1 MSAQHSNALHIQSS
15 LQRGNFKLQLDLRL
29 PGQGI
34 TAFFGASGSG
44 KTSALR
50 VIAGLEPHA
59 LGRIQVGDALWQD
72 SSTGQF
78 VPTHQRAVG
87 YVFQEAGLF
96 DHLSVEGNL
105 RFGFDRTPP
114 AQRQRS
120 WAQVLQ
126 LLDLLGLGPLLQRWP
141 RALSG
146 GERQRVAIA
155 RAVAASP
162 CLLLMDEPLAALD
175 APRKAEILP
184 YLERASREL
193 QLPVIYVS
201 HALDEVARLADHM
214 VYLKDGQVLADGQTA
229 SLLTRTDLPLAHGE
243 GAGAVLACTIEAHD
257 EADQLTLT
265 RFSGGALTVPRQK
278 SAPGTPLKVRVQAR
292 DVSLTLE
299 QQAGTSILNILPA
312 TVLSITEDSQGQ
324 AMVVL
329 QLGSERLLAK
339 VTHRS
344 ARVLA
349 LAPGKAVWAQ
359 VKGVAVLG

>member
-1 MSAQHSNALHIQSS
+1 MTAQHSGELQIQTSLH
-15 LQRGNFKLQLDLRL
+15 RGSFKLALDLRL
-29 PGQGI
+29 PAQGI

-50 VIAGLEPHA
+50 VIAGLEPRA
-59 LGRIQVGDALWQD
+59 VGRIQVGDALWQD

-78 VPTHQRAVG
+78 VPTHQRYVG
-87 YVFQEAGLF
+87 YVFQEDDLF
-96 DHLSVEGNL
+96 EHLSVQGNL
-105 RFGFDRTPP
+105 RFGFDRTPK

-126 LLDLLGLGPLLQRWP
+126 LLDLLGLAHLLDRWP
-141 RALSG
+141 HALSG

-162 CLLLMDEPLAALD
+162 RLLLMDEPLAALD

-184 YLERASREL
+184 YLERTSREL

-201 HALDEVARLADHM
+201 HALDEVARLADHL
-214 VYLKDGQVLADGQTA
+214 VYLKDGHVLANGETA

-243 GAGAVLACTIEAHD
+243 SAGAILACTIESHD
-257 EADQLTLT
+257 ETDQLTLT
-265 RFSGGALTVPRQK
+265 RFSGGTLTVPRQK

-299 QQAGTSILNILPA
+299 QQGGTSILNILPA
-312 TVLSITEDSQGQ
+312 TVLSISDDSPGQ

-329 QLGSERLLAK
+329 QVGSERLLAK

-349 LAPGKAVWAQ
+349 LAPGQAVWAQ